1 MWLMVDSKNELD
13 VGLEKILKEVFQV
26 EKIDLNLSMDEIPE
40 WDSFKHYELIVA
52 VEKEFQIKFKIADAI
67 EIISTLILKN
77 KILKYL
83 NEK

>member
-1 MWLMVDSKNELD
+1 MVDPKTDLD
-13 VGLEKILKEVFQV
+13 TRLEKILKEVFQIEEV
-26 EKIDLNLSMDEIPE
+26 NLNFSMDEIPE

-52 VEKEFQIKFKIADAI
+52 VENEFKIKLEIADTI
-67 EIISTLILKN
+67 EIISIPIIKS

>member
-1 MWLMVDSKNELD
+1 MVDSKTDLD
-13 VGLEKILKEVFQV
+13 VRLEKILKEIFQV

-52 VEKEFQIKFKIADAI
+52 VENEFKIKLEDVDTI
-67 EIISTLILKN
+67 EITSIPIIKSKIS
-77 KILKYL
+77 KYL

>member
-1 MWLMVDSKNELD
+1 MVDSKTDLD
-13 VGLEKILKEVFQV
+13 VRLEKILKDVFQV

-52 VEKEFQIKFKIADAI
+52 VENEFKIKLKIADTMAI
-67 EIISTLILKN
+67 TSIPIIKS
-77 KILKYL
+77 KISKYL

>member
-1 MWLMVDSKNELD
+1 MVDSETDLD
-13 VGLEKILKEVFQV
+13 VRLEKILKEIFEV

-52 VEKEFQIKFKIADAI
+52 VENEFEIKLKIADTMAI
-67 EIISTLILKN
+67 TSIPIIKS
-77 KILKYL
+77 KILTYL

>member
-1 MWLMVDSKNELD
+1 MVGSETDLD
-13 VGLEKILKEVFQV
+13 VRLEKILKEIFEV

-52 VEKEFQIKFKIADAI
+52 VENEFEIKLKIADTMAI
-67 EIISTLILKN
+67 TSIPIIKS
-77 KILKYL
+77 KILTYL